1 MSKPLSSLPTGC
13 ILRRAS
19 AKDAW
24 TIRLLV
30 LRALLDPTQ
39 LRWQQFWLI
48 ECEDNVVACGQL
60 RHFLDAQE
68 LGSLVVIP
76 AWRRRGLGSYLTQHL
91 IEEATKPL
99 YLECLGNELTK
110 FYSRF
115 GFVPVSWQEL
125 PRSVQTKFG
134 LSQLGK
140 TMLRIPVTFMQYEH
154 LTDCPPGSPRYPS
167 KSEID

>member
-1 MSKPLSSLPTGC
+1 M
-13 ILRRAS
+13 
-19 AKDAW
+19 
-24 TIRLLV
+24 
-30 LRALLDPTQ
+30 
-39 LRWQQFWLI
+39 
-48 ECEDNVVACGQL
+48 VACGQL
-60 RHFLDAQE
+60 RHFSDVQE

-76 AWRRRGLGSYLTQHL
+76 AWRKRGLGSYLSQHL

-99 YLECLGNELTK
+99 YLECLGKELTK

-125 PRSVQTKFG
+125 PCSVQTKFG

-140 TMLRIPVTFMQYEH
+140 TMLRIPVTFMQYKY